1 MYYDNAATTKP
12 LMDVVDAINKVIIDN
27 YGNPSSIYNTGIK
40 AHKMLEEA
48 RQTIAEILR
57 VKPHEI
63 IFTSGGSESNNL
75 AIKGFLFFHPS
86 YAGITTRIEHKSV
99 INSFKFM
106 ENHTEIPVYYL
117 DVDEYGFI
125 NYEQLESY
133 IEDYQRKGLKPF
145 VSIQYANSEIGTI
158 QDIERVAKIVHD
170 ANGILHCDA
179 VQMFGTSIVQPK
191 KIGIDLMSVSGHK
204 FGATKG
210 VGFLYKREDINIEPL
225 IHGGNQEKGLRAG
238 TECTPLIAGLA
249 VALSNLKEK
258 QKFGITNS
266 RNYLIRKLTTE
277 IEDCRINGDLENRLP
292 GNISLSIKNID
303 GEALLLL
310 LNMKGIEISN
320 GSACNTGSL
329 EPSAVL
335 EAIKTP
341 TEYINGTIRITF
353 DRPLG
358 VTETNTIVRKI
369 KECVDYMR
377 EAQG

>member
-133 IEDYQRKGLKPF
+133 IKDYQRKGLKPF

-170 ANGILHCDA
+170 AYGILHCDA

-225 IHGGNQEKGLRAG
+225 IHGGSQEKGLRAG

-258 QKFGITNS
+258 QKFGIINS
-266 RNYLIRKLTTE
+266 RNYLIKKLTTE

>member
-225 IHGGNQEKGLRAG
+225 IHGGSQEKGLRAG

-358 VTETNTIVRKI
+358 VTETNTIVRRI

>member
-1 MYYDNAATTKP
+1 MYYDNAATTQP
-12 LMDVVDAINKVIIDN
+12 LMNVVDAINEVIIDN

-125 NYEQLESY
+125 NYEQLKSY

-210 VGFLYKREDINIEPL
+210 VGFLYKREDISIEPL
-225 IHGGNQEKGLRAG
+225 IHGGSQEKGLRAG

-249 VALSNLKEK
+249 VALSSLKEK
-258 QKFGITNS
+258 QKYNIIDS
-266 RNYLIRKLTTE
+266 RNYLIKKLTTE
-277 IEDCRINGDLENRLP
+277 IDDCRINGDLGNRLP
-292 GNISLSIKNID
+292 GNVSLSIKNID

-341 TEYINGTIRITF
+341 TDYINGTIRITF
-353 DRPLG
+353 DRPLS
-358 VTETNTIVRKI
+358 VVECDTLTTKI
-369 KECVDYMR
+369 KECVEYMR

>member
-1 MYYDNAATTKP
+1 MYLDNAATTQPSSK
-12 LMDVVDAINKVIIDN
+12 VVERICKVMVDN
-27 YGNPSSIYNTGIK
+27 YGNPSSIYKTGIK
-40 AHKMLEEA
+40 AHDMLEEA
-48 RQTIAEILR
+48 RQTIAETIR
-57 VKPHEI
+57 VKPQEI

-86 YAGITTRIEHKSV
+86 FAGITTKIEHKSV

-106 ENHTEIPVYYL
+106 ENHTETPIYYL
-117 DVDEYGFI
+117 DVDENGFI
-125 NYEQLESY
+125 DFEQLKKY
-133 IEDYQRKGLKPF
+133 IEDYYKKGLKPF
-145 VSIQYANSEIGTI
+145 VSVQFANSEIGTI
-158 QDIERVAKIVHD
+158 QDIGKVAEIVHD

-179 VQMFGTSIVQPK
+179 VQMFGSYIVKPK
-191 KIGIDLMSVSGHK
+191 EYGIDLMSVSGHK
-204 FGATKG
+204 FKATKG
-210 VGFLYKREDINIEPL
+210 VGFLYKREDIEIEPL
-225 IHGGNQEKGLRAG
+225 IHGGGQEKGLRAG

-249 VALSNLKEK
+249 VAISDIKDNMPQSIIGARNELIGKLLK
-258 QKFGITNS
+258 QIPDS
-266 RNYLIRKLTTE
+266 M
-277 IEDCRINGDLENRLP
+277 INGDLKNRLP
-292 GNISLSIKNID
+292 GNISLSLKNID

-329 EPSAVL
+329 EPSVVL

-358 VTETNTIVRKI
+358 VTEIDTIVRKI

-377 EAQG
+377 EAQK